1 MGTAKWE
8 DARALASVVVVAL
21 ALGLGAAAF
30 VVHGAPSVGT
40 PVLSESDPGA
50 SPSFDRTGGS
60 DVPVTA
66 GDRDADLFLA
76 PPVRT
81 IRDTIGRGA
90 TLASLLDAHDV
101 GRESVRLIDAVRA
114 VFDPRRFR
122 VGNPYRLQ
130 LDRDQNYVR
139 RFEYHV
145 DDESFLR
152 VTRAVSDRDGPDGG
166 RFTAVLVPYKTERE
180 EATVRGTI
188 DASNNSLVASI
199 DAGGETVELAIAL
212 AEILSGEIDF
222 NNDLRRGDRFALLF
236 ERTWREGAFGEGDA
250 VFAGYGD
257 ILAAEFVNDGRE
269 LEAYRF
275 LVDGEPE
282 AQYFDQEGRSM
293 KRLFLRS
300 PFRFEPRVTSRFSYR
315 RLHPVHGDVR
325 PHLGVDYGAPVGTP
339 VIAVATGSVVSASRS
354 GASGNMIRLR
364 HTNGYETYYLHLSS
378 FANGIRPGVR
388 VAQGQMIGRV
398 GATGVV
404 TGPHLDYRMRK
415 NGAFVNPLIE
425 HRNLPPG
432 DPVPDGQMAAF
443 EGMRDTAVRRLRAG
457 VRSGYG
463 GGRAAP

>member
-1 MGTAKWE
+1 MVA
-8 DARALASVVVVAL
+8 VAL
-21 ALGLGAAAF
+21 GFCLGAAIF
-30 VVHGAPSVGT
+30 
-40 PVLSESDPGA
+40 VLSESDPAA
-50 SPSFDRTGGS
+50 SLPSARAGEGEVSTTTGS
-60 DVPVTA
+60 
-66 GDRDADLFLA
+66 RHADILLA
-76 PPVRT
+76 APVRT

-90 TLASLLDAHDV
+90 TLASLLDGRDV
-101 GRESVRLIDAVRA
+101 GSEAVPLIDAVRA

-122 VGNPYRLQ
+122 VGNPYRLL
-130 LDRDQNYVR
+130 LDREENFVR
-139 RFEYHV
+139 RFEYHI
-145 DDESFLR
+145 DDEAFLR
-152 VTRAVSDRDGPDGG
+152 VTRAVSDTDGDEGVS
-166 RFTAVLVPYKTERE
+166 FTAALIPYETERK
-180 EATVRGTI
+180 EATVRGVI
-188 DASNNSLVASI
+188 DATNNSLVAAL
-199 DAGGETVELAIAL
+199 DAGGENVTLAIAL
-212 AEILSGEIDF
+212 AEIFAGEIDF
-222 NNDLRRGDRFALLF
+222 NNDLRRGDRFALLY

-275 LVDGEPE
+275 LVQGEPE
-282 AQYFDQEGRSM
+282 PQYFDQEGRSM

-339 VIAVATGSVVSASRS
+339 VIAVATGSVVSAGRR

-415 NGAFVNPLIE
+415 NGTFVNPLLE

-443 EGMRDTAVRRLRAG
+443 EGMRDTAAQRLRAN
-457 VRSGYG
+457 VQSAYG